1 MQRINSANKAVDLY
15 GPGKHGFQAG
25 VPSTNTPA
33 TFLTPEWCNSIQEEI
48 SRVIENFGVALDS
61 TNPGQLLQV
70 LLANFAAAS
79 ANVGE
84 IGKISY
90 VPAVM
95 ANANHLPVF
104 GAEYS
109 RTTYSQLWAYAQAS
123 GALVTDAQFA
133 TRPGCFSY
141 GPGGVG
147 GSTFRVPK
155 IAGLVIKAFHNGD
168 GTYTT
173 DITPLIGQ
181 YLPDRVL
188 SHSHVTPIQS
198 NVGTSNTRSGTAWYT
213 ESDRAPDRV
222 TNWQTSI
229 VGEPENTVRSVVLFP
244 QIRYR

>member
-61 TNPGQLLQV
+61 ANPGQLLQV
-70 LLANFAAAS
+70 LLANFATAS
-79 ANVGE
+79 ANIGE

-90 VPAVM
+90 VPAVT
-95 ANANHLPVF
+95 ASANHLPVF
-104 GAEYS
+104 GAEVS
-109 RTTYSQLWAYAQAS
+109 RTTYSQLWAFAQAS
-123 GALVTDAQFA
+123 GALVTEAQFA

-147 GSTFRVPK
+147 GTTFRVPRL
-155 IAGLVIKAFHNGD
+155 AGLIIKAFHNGD

-173 DITPLIGQ
+173 NTTASIGE
-181 YLPDRVL
+181 YLPDDIK
-188 SHSHVTPIQS
+188 SHRHLVDPNQINSSSESGWGKIATGGQGPE
-198 NVGTSNTRSGTAWYT
+198 GTIASFWSEFTG
-213 ESDRAPDRV
+213 
-222 TNWQTSI
+222 
-229 VGEPENTVRSVVLFP
+229 GPENTVRSVVLFP
-244 QIRYR
+244 QIRFR

>member
-48 SRVIENFGVALDS
+48 SRVIENFGVGLDP

-90 VPAVM
+90 VPAVS
-95 ANANHLPVF
+95 ASSNHLPVF
-104 GAEYS
+104 GAEVS
-109 RTTYSQLWAYAQAS
+109 RTTYSQLWAFAQAS
-123 GALVTDAQFA
+123 GALVTEAQFA
-133 TRPGCFSY
+133 THPGCFSY

-147 GSTFRVPK
+147 GTTFRVPK
-155 IAGLVIKAFHNGD
+155 LAGLVVKAFHNGD
-168 GTYTT
+168 SSFTT
-173 DITPLIGQ
+173 NTSATIGE
-181 YLPDRVL
+181 YLPDQLL
-188 SHSHVTPIQS
+188 SHNHQISVQSGTNAGQNVALTDRGVKDFSWVVTTG
-198 NVGTSNTRSGTAWYT
+198 NVGGS
-213 ESDRAPDRV
+213 
-222 TNWQTSI
+222 
-229 VGEPENTVRSVVLFP
+229 ENTVRSVVLFP

>member
-48 SRVIENFGVALDS
+48 SRVIENFGVTLDS

-90 VPAVM
+90 VPAV
-95 ANANHLPVF
+95 AASANHLPVF
-104 GAEYS
+104 GAEVS
-109 RTTYSQLWAYAQAS
+109 RTTYSQLWAFAQAS
-123 GALVTDAQFA
+123 GALVTEAQFA

-147 GSTFRVPK
+147 GTTFRVPK
-155 IAGLVIKAFHNGD
+155 LAGLIVKAFHNGD

-173 DITPLIGQ
+173 NTTAAIGE
-181 YLPDRVL
+181 YLPDDIKAHNHPILMYGQETGTGRVTDGGPPDAG
-188 SHSHVTPIQS
+188 V
-198 NVGTSNTRSGTAWYT
+198 RYT
-213 ESDRAPDRV
+213 ES
-222 TNWQTSI
+222 T
-229 VGEPENTVRSVVLFP
+229 GGPENTVRSVVLFP